1 MKSLIITSCLISILA
16 GLTIESGILGTLEV
30 DDILANALNSAN
42 SANIHQFATALELY
56 YSDHNHYPLAQSG
69 EKTISLLYNEN
80 YIKSLPLDKS
90 VFDYQSLKN
99 GQDYELR
106 LKD

>member
-1 MKSLIITSCLISILA
+1 MKSLVITSCLISILT
-16 GLTIESGILGTLEV
+16 GLTIEAGVLGTLDV
-30 DDILANALNSAN
+30 DDILASALNAAN
-42 SANIHQFATALELY
+42 SANLHQFATALELY
-56 YSDHNHYPLAQSG
+56 YSDYNHYPLVQSG
-69 EKTISLLYNEN
+69 EKMISLLYSKN

-90 VFDYQSLKN
+90 AFDYQSITN

>member
-1 MKSLIITSCLISILA
+1 M
-16 GLTIESGILGTLEV
+16 LGTLEV

-42 SANIHQFATALELY
+42 SANLHQFATALELY
-56 YSDHNHYPLAQSG
+56 YSDHNYYPLVQSG
-69 EKTISLLYNEN
+69 PEMVSLLYSEN